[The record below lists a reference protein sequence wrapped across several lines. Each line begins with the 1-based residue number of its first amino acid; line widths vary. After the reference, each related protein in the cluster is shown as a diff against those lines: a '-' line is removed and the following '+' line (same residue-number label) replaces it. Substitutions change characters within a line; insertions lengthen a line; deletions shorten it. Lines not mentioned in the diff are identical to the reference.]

1 MAVARLRKVGGSTM
15 VAIPPVMLEE
25 AHLGP
30 EGPVELSVED
40 GRIVMKPARKKYM
53 LAELLAQSDAE
64 TPLSQEERDW
74 LDMPPVG
81 LEQDASPEEPA

>member
-15 VAIPPVMLEE
+15 VAIPPAMLEE

-40 GRIVMKPARKKYM
+40 GRILVDVN
-53 LAELLAQSDAE
+53 ELTTSTTA
-64 TPLSQEERDW
+64 
-74 LDMPPVG
+74 G
-81 LEQDASPEEPA
+81 